1 METRERV
8 NTTKEDIN
16 PQAGALNDLPV
27 ASEQADE
34 TKGGAARVT
43 STPIKTY
50 QAPGDPSI
58 P

>member
-34 TKGGAARVT
+34 TKGGAAMVKIYR
-43 STPIKTY
+43 
-50 QAPGDPSI
+50 ALGDPSN